1 MSDWRDLSALLA
13 PVRGRLLGAGALQAL
28 AALCGVLPYI
38 AMAQLGALLLASEVD
53 AGRAWNV
60 LWLALAALCLR
71 QLTTALGLHL
81 THLADAD
88 LQCQLRLRLARQLS
102 RVPLGW
108 YAGSNAAKV
117 NEIVQRD
124 VAALHRLVAHAP
136 SDLAAVVVA
145 PVACLAWL
153 LQTDWRMTAVTLVAP
168 ALAWWRYRGMDAAAF
183 REGQAQLQRTGGEL
197 AAAMVELVQG
207 MAVFKTYAQ
216 ETLPQARF
224 HAVAARHARQFLAW
238 VRRWGGMGA
247 LVDVLLS
254 PPVVLAFV
262 VSGAWLGAQTAAMAP
277 AQMLPF
283 ALLGMALCAPVAALG
298 HGADDLKGGL
308 AAARRI
314 GALLAEAPMPQ
325 ARTPLLP
332 AGDDVRYE
340 QVRFAYPGGTD
351 VLHGI
356 DLCLPAGSVTALVGP
371 SGGGK
376 STLAM
381 LLPRLWDVTAGAVRI
396 GGVDVR
402 QIDSAVLYARVGFV
416 LQHTQVLRLS
426 ARDNIR
432 LGRPE
437 ASDAQVEAAAR
448 AAHIHDRITALPQGY
463 DTLLGEGLA
472 LSGGE
477 AQRLAIART
486 LLADPRIVVLDE
498 AMAAL
503 DPESEAQVQAGL
515 SALLAG
521 RTVLVVAHRLQTIVQ
536 ADQIVLLDG
545 GRIGERGT
553 HAQLLAARGRYAAL
567 WAAQSGV
574 DEVAP

>member
-38 AMAQLGALLLASEVD
+38 AMAQLGALLLASDVD

-88 LQCQLRLRLARQLS
+88 LQCQLRLRLARHLS

-145 PVACLAWL
+145 PMACLAWL
-153 LQTDWRMTAVTLVAP
+153 LHTDWRMTAVTLVAP
-168 ALAWWRYRGMDAAAF
+168 ALAWWRYRGMAAPAF

-216 ETLPQARF
+216 EALPQARF

-262 VSGAWLGAQTAAMAP
+262 VSGAWLGAQTGAMAP

-308 AAARRI
+308 AAAHRI

-325 ARTPLLP
+325 AATSLLP

-340 QVRFAYPGGTD
+340 QVRFAYPGSAD

-402 QIDSAVLYARVGFV
+402 QIDPAMLYARVGFV

-426 ARDNIR
+426 VRDNIR

-437 ASDAQVEAAAR
+437 ASDVQVEAAAR
-448 AAHIHDRITALPQGY
+448 AAHIHARIMALPQGY
-463 DTLLGEGLA
+463 DTLLGEGVA

-553 HAQLLAARGRYAAL
+553 HAQLLAARGMYAAL
-567 WAAQSGV
+567 WAAQSRV